1 MYSWGNDTAT
11 TWGGGGF
18 DYGSARASYAS
29 SRTYEDT
36 EEKMGKA
43 YKLSSI
49 VLDMAMSASDKKL
62 IEQLGKEGVVITPGS
77 YDSVEKVLG
86 AAKTP
91 YKLLHSGYELSPS
104 QVLLVNCP
112 GDSAG
117 ELIRYK
123 QAKGTDAI
131 RKFVSD
137 GGFLVTTD
145 WALERILEEAFPG
158 FVKRAGKDT
167 GDDVVEVDLVA
178 NGSPYTRGLG
188 NGSLKPLWW
197 LEGSSYPIGI
207 EDRNKVDVLLGS
219 KEMKKKY
226 GESPVAVK
234 FPYENGRVI
243 HATSHFFLQ
252 SVKAK
257 YEAQAKKPAS
267 EFVRTFVGLPKK
279 SIATLPGIDSV
290 SFGAIESAYT
300 SLRFLHNIFIEKM
313 KRNLPRK
320 SRVLGA

>member
-36 EEKMGKA
+36 EEKMDKA

-62 IEQLGKEGVVITPGS
+62 IEQIGKEGVIITPGE
-77 YDSVEKVLG
+77 YDFVEKVLG

-91 YKLLHSGYELSPS
+91 YKLLSSGYELSPS

-123 QAKGTDAI
+123 QKHGVDAI
-131 RKFVSD
+131 KKFVSD

-145 WALERILEEAFPG
+145 WALERIVQKTFPG
-158 FVKRAGKDT
+158 FVKHAGKDT
-167 GDDVVEVDLVA
+167 ENDVVEVDLVA

-197 LEGSSYPIGI
+197 LEGMSYPIGI
-207 EDRNKVDVLLGS
+207 KDRNKVDVLLGS

-234 FPYENGRVI
+234 FQYRNGRVI

-257 YEAQAKKPAS
+257 YEAQAEKPAS
-267 EFVRTFVGLPKK
+267 EFVRTFVGLPKA
-279 SIATLPGIDSV
+279 SIAKLKGIDSV

-313 KRNLPRK
+313 KRNSPKK